1 MPSCKQRRAAV
12 KSEQNRIELVTRPA
26 SFKVLESF
34 IQTGDVVNPG
44 TSRDFPGSPVEG
56 WAQLEFD
63 VDPSKD
69 LQDCD
74 SNAAKRAQK
83 VGENYVS
90 QAVLNPL
97 LCSYMTVTK

>member
-1 MPSCKQRRAAV
+1 MNV
-12 KSEQNRIELVTRPA
+12 KKEQNRSELVNRPTYIQ
-26 SFKVLESF
+26 VLESF
-34 IQTGDVVNPG
+34 IQTGDVVNRG
-44 TSRDFPGSPVEG
+44 ISRDFPESPVEG

-74 SNAAKRAQK
+74 SDAAERAQK

-90 QAVLNPL
+90 QSVLNPL

>member
-1 MPSCKQRRAAV
+1 M
-12 KSEQNRIELVTRPA
+12 TRPA
-26 SFKVLESF
+26 SVKVLESF

-69 LQDCD
+69 LQDCE
-74 SNAAKRAQK
+74 SPSAERAQK
-83 VGENYVS
+83 VGENYVGQS
-90 QAVLNPL
+90 FSTPL
-97 LCSYMTVTK
+97 LYVYMAVTK